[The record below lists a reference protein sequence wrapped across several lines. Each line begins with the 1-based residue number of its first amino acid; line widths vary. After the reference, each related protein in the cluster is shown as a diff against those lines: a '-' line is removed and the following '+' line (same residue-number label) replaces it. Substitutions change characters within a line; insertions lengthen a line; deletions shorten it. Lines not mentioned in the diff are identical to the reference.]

1 MAVSSI
7 GWWQWLPLWSWR
19 IVSTYEAVDEVPQF
33 LPRNGVALVAS
44 EGVLKWLVFDCP
56 CRSGH
61 RMMLALQGS
70 PRWTFSSHER
80 LSVSPSVDYRGAD
93 RRCHYI
99 IRNGRVKWT

>member
-1 MAVSSI
+1 MAVNSI
-7 GWWQWLPLWSWR
+7 GWWQWLPFWAWR
-19 IVSTYEAVDEVPQF
+19 IVSTYEAVDEVPQS

-44 EGVLKWLVFDCP
+44 EDVLKWLVFDCP

-61 RMMLALQGS
+61 RIMLTLQGR
-70 PRWTFSSHER
+70 PRWTFNSPDR
-80 LSVSPSVDYRGAD
+80 LSVSPSVDYRGVD